1 MSAEQKEALVRAF
14 HSSLLQ
20 GENYERIN
28 QARKQAEAIL
38 GQSILPGSPLT
49 KVVDEAMEAAVVR
62 VAPSLIQQCTTTHQ
76 AYDRLVGLLNRQPT
90 LGVRSSTSILQQ
102 AYSTPIPIAYFAA
115 TLAGITGETTVYEP
129 TAGNGALLVTA
140 NPAKAI
146 ANELN
151 PDRFTELKNR
161 GYAQLTQYNATHYRP
176 QEQVDV
182 MICNPPFG
190 PVQDENGKVRRFVL
204 PGNRRGTR
212 QVDHEI
218 AFKALEA
225 IKDNGRA
232 VLILGGKLGDDE
244 DLRSNRYNSIESR
257 GFFFSLYQHYNV
269 TQHFSI
275 WGNLYRKQGAGFP
288 IDVIL
293 IEGRGQSQRDLPA
306 AEVPI
311 IYKSFDALKERL
323 PDERIQHRGLQPL
336 LTDLEATRGGRSNP
350 VSGQASNRDTGIILA
365 RLPTLND
372 AQNSVD
378 DSSLV
383 GGERRESNSNAP
395 PTDPSPQSAIDTGT
409 ADAVRRRSGEE
420 TGTAVVVDR
429 GVGRNLRS
437 TQRSLGDPVPNS
449 QRADVSDSD
458 RSSFSRDPTGMDAGT
473 RRDHVRELAISV
485 DLRNERIISSSDPT
499 PETQIMANPDLER
512 PTPTDAPLNVAY
524 LPRSQGKSPG
534 TLIPSNMATAAQT
547 ALDKLERAVGNVD
560 EYVQHRLGY
569 ESKEELWKYL
579 YAEQIDA
586 NALAFWQRDRIK
598 VFLNG
603 DQTGNGKGRFCA
615 SQIVDAVNQG
625 YIPVFITQKST
636 LYVSM
641 LADLKDIGKPGI
653 NIFATDNNLRLD
665 LPNGSK
671 LRTGNPAEQ
680 EMEMQRIMQQGIGAY
695 NAIFT
700 TYSQLQTIDSGKE
713 PFRRNFLREIA
724 PNAIFIFD
732 EAHEA
737 GGSTGEKGWTSSSDA
752 PNRAE
757 FARELI
763 DLSAGAVFASA
774 TAIKDP
780 AVMDL
785 YARRSDAAE
794 AVASIESLQRTL
806 KVGGV
811 PLQQMMATKFVAS
824 GQMLRRERSFEN
836 VAFQAKVV
844 PVDRDVADNI
854 SAIMRAI
861 SQFDLAKEKAV
872 AKLSKELK
880 KEAKA
885 ASEDS
890 SIGQAGARSTN
901 FTSLMNNA
909 IDQGLLC
916 QKAEATVQEAIAAIE
931 RGQKPV
937 IAVANTM
944 DAFIGQYAEDNGLEP
959 GDAINISFGDVLSRY
974 LERSRDVTIKDHEGN
989 TTRRRM
995 TNDELTE
1002 AALAAYESARE
1013 IIDATDLSTIPLS
1026 SIDYI
1031 KWRLTQAGYRVDEIT
1046 GRHNI
1051 IDYTVTGEQG
1061 YARRSA
1067 NETKPQARVQIV
1079 DQFNAGQID
1088 VLILNR
1094 AGATGINLHASEKF
1108 ADQKQ
1113 RHLIMAQ
1120 AERDINQVMQM
1131 LGRVNRFGQV
1141 TEPEITLLMSDI
1153 PAEKRLGALLSHKM
1167 ATLNANTTAD
1177 RDSALSIANVVDF
1190 LTPYGEEVIHE
1201 ILDDNPELEAKLA
1214 YPRNSLQ
1221 GDSDIEAISRITGRI
1236 PLLSVKEQEELY
1248 ALLESETLDLMAQKQ
1263 AMGES
1268 VLEAQQLD
1276 LDARTIGRME
1286 VIPDEGMIRNEF
1298 TGPVYLDVVD
1308 AKIPVKPLNQLEVI
1322 NLVREHLG
1330 LEAVKQVADHNFDQV
1345 ERTAKDQA
1353 QLTSAKLRQAT
1364 RDYRTQLLPSKLDTY
1379 SRNKLTERLNT
1390 QFAHIRD
1397 TLRQFP
1403 SGQTV
1408 RVVSPEG
1415 NVTYGVVARIWQKGH
1430 NGSPTAP
1437 SNWKAQILT
1446 DNQARMLT
1454 VPLTRFNRGKTESLI
1469 TISAQE
1475 KNWDGQDIYETFDL
1489 RQTADRT
1496 ERQIFQGNLLK
1507 AYEKYPTGKFLNYT
1521 DHQGNVRQGLVMPAS
1536 FDIQESLR
1544 EQPVPFSEPHQVK
1557 AFMTELTNYQGSVK
1571 TLDEVL
1577 TIKSQAS
1584 ARFGSTAAG
1593 FVLQTPKSAIG
1604 DRFSLDQSIIATAG
1618 NEFYSIS
1625 ERMELIVPTER
1636 IDRVLTIL
1644 MKEQGQT
1651 LAAFDFKDK
1660 AREFL
1665 GVKLPEL
1672 EVVADEPAREEPV
1685 QKVQKPP
1692 QSEARAVVDPI
1703 QTPQHTI
1710 KSSSNQPTGSAEKN
1724 VTRFLRQSGLLT
1736 PVLEAEDFHLRIEHD
1751 PYIPLVIERHGNQ
1764 LYLTHYLEQNGDT
1777 FIDTEMVFRIQENHT
1792 LKLEETAVQNPL
1804 RGGEHR
1810 SCDRSFAKLFSQNI
1824 LDQGF
1829 AQAARAFQSEIMS
1842 QTPEEELEQP
1852 ELFALA
1858 QYESIAAISSSD
1870 PTWATLEQPKQH
1882 QEPETTQSI
1891 TSVDLPVEM
1900 VTNSSWKTL
1909 ADSVR
1914 DFALLDLAAQ
1924 FGLEQD
1930 RSDRAKWRSQS
1941 FCISINDNK
1950 FFDHYAGKGG
1960 SGAIDFTMHVRNCS
1974 FQEAVE
1980 QLARERPT
1988 HSSQISKQEE
1998 KRPKC
2003 NIRDETKWGS
2013 VRNYLVNERGLPAD
2027 QVDRLHME
2035 GLLSADSRQN
2045 VMVFRHQLGEN
2056 FQRGEAIGANLRG
2069 TIPNAATGEIFKG
2082 LTPGTAREDGYFWF
2096 QQGEGQID
2104 RVVITESAI
2113 DAISYASLN
2122 KFASTTVFL
2131 STDGQGAIP
2140 VEALHQVIDRE
2151 GEIILAHDRDR
2162 QGEHLAWQI
2171 VQQYPD
2177 VVLEREAPTVGKD
2190 WNDQLLGK
2198 AQEDSRS
2205 AITEQLWNWYRLAST
2220 EQRQEIVQIGLE
2232 VHTANNPR
2240 ELTTDEL
2247 QAVQNSIESGWG
2259 QEILTIAQR
2268 AYAYAENLGVVK
2280 PDETG
2285 ETWIAIGNGY
2295 DLSYNP
2301 LDHHFLVVSKENEPM
2316 QILSING
2323 VIQRDSTQGIS
2334 ETNVMDFRETE
2345 KYLNEVKFQTAQT
2358 PAQTQAIAQGKQEQ
2372 SQKPEL
2378 SSQSQQQP
2386 SLEDLRNWYQKAR
2399 DAGRSDRHLKQI
2411 ELVGKAFVQGQ
2422 PLSERDLQM
2431 MAKDMATWE
2440 RQAQAI
2446 AEQAKL
2452 ILTELGQPLAEGIV
2466 FPGKTYL
2473 LYAQDKC
2480 LYALAPERG
2489 KQPKADDQQVLPE
2502 SVLQSGRG
2510 IILKLEDGVISAM
2523 TQVTSADAQRFGKF
2537 VEQMKQRTLRK
2548 QSEIIGHDR

>member
-1 MSAEQKEALVRAF
+1 MSVEHKEALIRVF
-14 HSSLLQ
+14 HSSLLE
-20 GENYERIN
+20 GENYARIH
-28 QARKQAEAIL
+28 QARKQAEDIL
-38 GQSILPGSPLT
+38 AQLIPPGSSLT
-49 KVVDEAMEAAVVR
+49 KLVDEAMEAAVVR
-62 VAPSLIQQCTTTHQ
+62 VSPLLIQQCTTTHQ
-76 AYDRLVGLLNRQPT
+76 AYDRLIDLLDRQPT
-90 LGVRSSTSILQQ
+90 LGVRSSTSVLQQ
-102 AYSTPIPIAYFAA
+102 AYSTPIPIAYLAS
-115 TLAGITGETTVYEP
+115 TLAGINPETTVYEP
-129 TAGNGALLVTA
+129 TAGNGALLITA
-140 NPAKAI
+140 NPARTI

-151 PDRFTELKNR
+151 QDRFTELTNR
-161 GYAQLTQYNATHYRP
+161 GYSRLTRQDAIHYHP
-176 QEQVDV
+176 PEQVDIMV
-182 MICNPPFG
+182 CNPPFG
-190 PVQDENGKVRRFVL
+190 SVQGGNGRIRRFEL

-212 QVDHEI
+212 QIDHAI

-225 IKDNGRA
+225 IKDDGRA

-311 IYKSFDALKERL
+311 IYKSFDALKELL
-323 PDERIQHRGLQPL
+323 PNERIQHRELQPL

-350 VSGQASNRDTGIILA
+350 VSGQAPDRDTGIILA

-383 GGERRESNSNAP
+383 EKEWRGSNPNTSTAQ
-395 PTDPSPQSAIDTGT
+395 PSAQSAIDARTS
-409 ADAVRRRSGEE
+409 DSVRRHSDEGVR
-420 TGTAVVVDR
+420 ADLVVDA
-429 GVGRNLRS
+429 GMGRNLRGAQRHFGNQVS
-437 TQRSLGDPVPNS
+437 TAQWTDVPNS
-449 QRADVSDSD
+449 DRDS
-458 RSSFSRDPTGMDAGT
+458 SSRDSRGVDAGT
-473 RRDHVRELAISV
+473 QRNYAGELAIPV
-485 DLRNERIISSSDPT
+485 DLRNVRVISHPT
-499 PETQIMANPDLER
+499 QETQTMANPEVEH
-512 PTPTDAPLNVAY
+512 PATSDAPLNVAY

-547 ALDKLERAVGNVD
+547 ALNKLERAVGNVD
-560 EYVQHRLGY
+560 EYVRQRMGY
-569 ESKEELWKYL
+569 DSKEKLWKYL

-586 NALAFWQRDRIK
+586 NALAFWQRDRDK

-615 SQIVDAVNQG
+615 SQIVDAINQG

-641 LADLKDIGKPGI
+641 LADLQDIGKPGV

-680 EMEMQRIMQQGIGAY
+680 EAEMQRIMQQGIGAY

-737 GGSTGEKGWTSSSDA
+737 GGSTGEKGWTNSSDA

-794 AVASIESLQRTL
+794 AVTSIKSLQRTL
-806 KVGGV
+806 KAGGV

-844 PVDRDVADNI
+844 PVDREVADNI

-916 QKAEATVQEAIAAIE
+916 QKAEAAVQEAIAAIE

-944 DAFIGQYAEDNGLEP
+944 DAFIGQYAEDSGLEP

-989 TTRRRM
+989 MTRRRM
-995 TNDELTE
+995 TDEELTD
-1002 AALAAYESARE
+1002 AALAAYDTARE
-1013 IIDATDLSTIPLS
+1013 IIDTTDLSTIPLS

-1031 KWRLTQAGYRVDEIT
+1031 KWRLAQAGLRVDEIT

-1079 DQFNAGQID
+1079 DQFNVGQID

-1141 TEPEITLLMSDI
+1141 SEPEITLLMSDI

-1214 YPRNSLQ
+1214 YPRNNLQ

-1236 PLLSVKEQEELY
+1236 PLLSVKEQEDLY
-1248 ALLESETLDLMAQKQ
+1248 ALIESETLDLVAQKQ

-1286 VIPDEGMIRNEF
+1286 VIPDEGNVRNEF
-1298 TGPVYLDVVD
+1298 TGSVYLDVVD
-1308 AKIPVKPLNQLEVI
+1308 AKIPVKPFNQLEVI

-1330 LEAVKQVADHNFDQV
+1330 LEAVQRVADHNFDQV
-1345 ERTAKDQA
+1345 EQSAKDDAKLIIA
-1353 QLTSAKLRQAT
+1353 QLRQAT
-1364 RDYRTQLLPSKLDTY
+1364 RDYRTELLPSKLDSY

-1390 QFAHIRD
+1390 QFNHIRD
-1397 TLRQFP
+1397 ILRQFP

-1437 SNWKAQILT
+1437 SNWKTQVLT
-1446 DNQARMLT
+1446 DNQARILT
-1454 VPLTRFNRGKTESLI
+1454 IPLTRFNRGKTESLI
-1469 TISAQE
+1469 TISAQD
-1475 KNWDGQDIYETFDL
+1475 KNWDGHDIYEAFDL

-1521 DHQGNVRQGLVMPAS
+1521 DYQGNVRQGLVMPTS

-1544 EQPVPFSEPHQVK
+1544 EQPVSFSEPHQVK
-1557 AFMTELTNYQGSVK
+1557 AFMTELTTYQGSVK

-1604 DRFSLDQSIIATAG
+1604 DRFSLDQSLIVAAG

-1625 ERMELIVPTER
+1625 DRMELIVPAEN
-1636 IDRVLTIL
+1636 IDLVLTIL
-1644 MKEQGQT
+1644 MKEQEQT

-1665 GVKLPEL
+1665 GVRLPEL
-1672 EVVADEPAREEPV
+1672 EVVSDQSVVEKPV
-1685 QKVQKPP
+1685 PQTPLTGAASEIFEQVEAPP
-1692 QSEARAVVDPI
+1692 QQA
-1703 QTPQHTI
+1703 TNNTT
-1710 KSSSNQPTGSAEKN
+1710 NQPTGGEERN
-1724 VTRFLRQSGLLT
+1724 VTTFLHEAGLWT
-1736 PVLEAEDFHLRIEHD
+1736 AVVTAEDYHLRIEHE

-1777 FIDTEMVFRIQENHT
+1777 FIDTEMVFRIRENHI
-1792 LKLEETAVQNPL
+1792 LQLEETAVQDPL

-1810 SCDRSFAKLFSQNI
+1810 GCDRSFAKLFSQNI

-1829 AQAARAFQSEIMS
+1829 AQAARTLQPNMTS
-1842 QTPEEELEQP
+1842 QIPEEELEQS
-1852 ELFALA
+1852 ELFALN
-1858 QYESIAAISSSD
+1858 QYESTTSRTDTLQSD
-1870 PTWATLEQPKQH
+1870 PTWTTWDQSRQQQVH
-1882 QEPETTQSI
+1882 QDPQQIQSI
-1891 TSVDLPVEM
+1891 DLPVEM
-1900 VTNSSWKTL
+1900 TVNSSWKTL

-1914 DFALLDLAAQ
+1914 DLAVLDLAVQ

-1930 RSDRAKWRSQS
+1930 RSDKAKWRSQS

-1950 FFDHYAGKGG
+1950 FFDHYVGKGG
-1960 SGAIDFTMHVRNCS
+1960 IGAIDFTMHIQNCS

-1980 QLARERPT
+1980 KLANERPST
-1988 HSSQISKQEE
+1988 NVQAPTQE

-2003 NIRDETKWGS
+2003 NIRDATKWEA
-2013 VRNYLVNERGLPAD
+2013 VRNYLVNERRLPAD
-2027 QVDRLHME
+2027 QVDRLHAE
-2035 GLLSADSRQN
+2035 GLLAADSRQN
-2045 VMVFRHQLGEN
+2045 VMVFRHQLNEN
-2056 FQRGEAIGANLRG
+2056 FERGEAIGANLRG
-2069 TIPNAATGEIFKG
+2069 TIPTAATGEIFKG
-2082 LTPGTAREDGYFWF
+2082 LTPGTARENGYFWF
-2096 QQGEGQID
+2096 QQGEGKIN

-2113 DAISYASLN
+2113 DAISYSALN
-2122 KFASTTVFL
+2122 EFANATVFL

-2140 VEALHQVIDRE
+2140 VEALRQVIDRE

-2171 VQQYPD
+2171 AQQFPD
-2177 VVLEREAPTVGKD
+2177 IVLERETPTVGKD

-2198 AQEDSRS
+2198 EQEDSRS
-2205 AITEQLWNWYRLAST
+2205 EIAAALWTCYRLAAI
-2220 EQRQEIVQIGLE
+2220 EKRQEVVQLGLE
-2232 VHTANNPR
+2232 VNVANNPR
-2240 ELTTDEL
+2240 TLTSEEL
-2247 QAVQNSIESGWG
+2247 QAIQDSITSEWG
-2259 QEILTIAQR
+2259 QEIVLIAQR
-2268 AYAYAENLGVVK
+2268 AYAYAETMGVVK
-2280 PDETG
+2280 PDESG
-2285 ETWIAIGNGY
+2285 ESWTAIGNGY
-2295 DLSYNP
+2295 DLSYSP
-2301 LDHHFLVVSKENEPM
+2301 LNHHFLIVSKESEPM
-2316 QILSING
+2316 EILSVKGI
-2323 VIQRDSTQGIS
+2323 IQPEATRGIR
-2334 ETNVMDFRETE
+2334 ETKLIDFRETN
-2345 KYLNEVKFQTAQT
+2345 KYLNEVKFQTNQT
-2358 PAQTQAIAQGKQEQ
+2358 LAQTQEIAQSKREQ
-2372 SQKPEL
+2372 SQEPQ
-2378 SSQSQQQP
+2378 SSSSTQQQP
-2386 SLEDLRNWYQKAR
+2386 SLKDLRNWYRQAR
-2399 DAGRSDRHLKQI
+2399 DIGRSDQHLKQI
-2411 ELVGKAFVQGQ
+2411 ELVGKAFVEGQ
-2422 PLSERDLQM
+2422 SLSERDLQM

-2440 RQAQAI
+2440 KQAHSI
-2446 AEQAKL
+2446 AEQARF
-2452 ILTELGQPLAEGIV
+2452 ILSELGQPLAAGTV

-2473 LYAQDKC
+2473 LYAQDSS

-2489 KQPKADDQQVLPE
+2489 KKPQAADQQILPE
-2502 SVLQSGRG
+2502 SVLRSGHG
-2510 IILKLEDGVISAM
+2510 IILKLEHGEISSM
-2523 TQVTSADAQRFGKF
+2523 TQLTSADAQQFGKF
-2537 VEQMKQRTLRK
+2537 VEQIQQRAK
-2548 QSEIIGHDR
+2548 QSETIGRDR

>member
-1 MSAEQKEALVRAF
+1 MSAEHKEALIRAF
-14 HSSLLQ
+14 HSSLLE
-20 GENYERIN
+20 GENYDRIN

-38 GQSILPGSPLT
+38 GQSIFPGSPLT

-62 VAPSLIQQCTTTHQ
+62 VAPLLIQQCTTTHQ
-76 AYDRLVGLLNRQPT
+76 AYDRLVELLNRQPT
-90 LGVRSSTSILQQ
+90 LGVRSSTSVLQQ
-102 AYSTPIPIAYFAA
+102 AYSTPIPIAYLAS
-115 TLAGITGETTVYEP
+115 TLAGITPETTVYEP
-129 TAGNGALLVTA
+129 TAGNGALLIGVSSA
-140 NPAKAI
+140 RAI

-151 PDRFTELKNR
+151 PDRFTELQHR
-161 GYAQLTQYNATHYRP
+161 GYAQLTQQDATNYRP
-176 QEQVDV
+176 KEQVDV
-182 MICNPPFG
+182 LICNPPFG
-190 PVQDENGKVRRFVL
+190 PVQDGNGKIRRFEL

-212 QVDHEI
+212 QVDHAI

-225 IKDNGRA
+225 IKDQGRA

-257 GFFFSLYQHYNV
+257 GFFFALYQHYNV

-288 IDVIL
+288 IDIIL

-306 AEVPI
+306 ADVPI
-311 IYKSFDALKERL
+311 IYKSFDVLKERL
-323 PDERIQHRGLQPL
+323 PDELIQHRGLQPL
-336 LTDLEATRGGRSNP
+336 SSDLEASRNGRSIF
-350 VSGQASNRDTGIILA
+350 VSGQAPDRDSGIDVA
-365 RLPTLND
+365 RLSALDD

-378 DSSLV
+378 ARSLV
-383 GGERRESNSNAP
+383 GGEWRESDPNAS
-395 PTDPSPQSAIDTGT
+395 TTQPSSQSVIDARTS
-409 ADAVRRRSGEE
+409 DAVRRRSDE
-420 TGTAVVVDR
+420 GTRADLVVDA
-429 GVGRNLRS
+429 GMGRNLR
-437 TQRSLGDPVPNS
+437 RS
-449 QRADVSDSD
+449 QRHLSNQVSTDQWTDVPHIDRD
-458 RSSFSRDPTGMDAGT
+458 RSSRDPRGVDAGT
-473 RRDHVRELAISV
+473 QRNHAGELAIPV
-485 DLRNERIISSSDPT
+485 DLRNVRVTSQPT
-499 PETQIMANPDLER
+499 QETQIMANPEVEH
-512 PTPTDAPLNVAY
+512 PVTPDAPLNVAY

-547 ALDKLERAVGNVD
+547 ALDKLERAVGDVD
-560 EYVQHRLGY
+560 EYVRQRMGY
-569 ESKEELWKYL
+569 DSKEKLWEYL

-586 NALAFWQRDRIK
+586 NALAFWQRDRDK

-615 SQIVDAVNQG
+615 SQIVDAINQG

-641 LADLKDIGKPGI
+641 LADLQDIGKSGV
-653 NIFATDNNLRLD
+653 NIFATDNNLRLA
-665 LPNGSK
+665 LPNGSQ
-671 LRTGNPAEQ
+671 LRTSNPAQQ
-680 EMEMQRIMQQGIGAY
+680 EAEMQRIMRQGIGVY

-713 PFRRNFLREIA
+713 PFRRDFLRQIA

-737 GGSTGEKGWTSSSDA
+737 GGSTGEKGWTSNSAA

-763 DLSAGAVFASA
+763 DLSVGAVFASA

-806 KVGGV
+806 KAGGV

-861 SQFDLAKEKAV
+861 SQFDLVKEKAV

-916 QKAEATVQEAIAAIE
+916 QKAEAAVQEAIAAIGC
-931 RGQKPV
+931 GQKPV

-944 DAFIGQYAEDNGLEP
+944 DAFIGQYAEDSGLEP

-989 TTRRRM
+989 MTRRRM
-995 TNDELTE
+995 TDEELTD
-1002 AALAAYESARE
+1002 AALAAYDTARE
-1013 IIDATDLSTIPLS
+1013 IIDTTDLSTIPLS

-1031 KWRLTQAGYRVDEIT
+1031 KWRLTQAGFRVDEIT

-1051 IDYTVTGEQG
+1051 IDYTPTGEQG
-1061 YARRSA
+1061 YAHRSA
-1067 NETKPQARVQIV
+1067 NETKPQARVEIV
-1079 DQFNAGQID
+1079 DQFNAGSID

-1094 AGATGINLHASEKF
+1094 AGATGINLHSSEKF
-1108 ADQKQ
+1108 ADQRQ

-1141 TEPEITLLMSDI
+1141 SEPEITLLMSDI

-1214 YPRNSLQ
+1214 YPRNNLQ

-1236 PLLSVKEQEELY
+1236 PLLSVKEQEDLY
-1248 ALLESETLDLMAQKQ
+1248 ALIESETLDLVAQKQ

-1286 VIPDEGMIRNEF
+1286 VIPDEGQVRNEF
-1298 TGPVYLDVVD
+1298 TGSVYLDVVD
-1308 AKIPVKPLNQLEVI
+1308 AKIPVKPFNQLEVI

-1330 LEAVKQVADHNFDQV
+1330 LEAVQRVADHNFDQV
-1345 ERTAKDQA
+1345 EQSAKDDVK
-1353 QLTSAKLRQAT
+1353 LTIAKLRQAT
-1364 RDYRTQLLPSKLDTY
+1364 RDYRTELLPSKLDSY

-1390 QFAHIRD
+1390 QFNHIRD
-1397 TLRQFP
+1397 VLRQFP

-1415 NVTYGVVARIWQKGH
+1415 NVTYGVVARTWQKGH

-1454 VPLTRFNRGKTESLI
+1454 IPLTRFNRGKTDSLI
-1469 TISAQE
+1469 TISAQD
-1475 KNWDGQDIYETFDL
+1475 KNWDGHDIYEAFDL
-1489 RQTADRT
+1489 RQAADRT

-1521 DHQGNVRQGLVMPAS
+1521 DYQGNVRQGLVMPAS

-1544 EQPVPFSEPHQVK
+1544 EQPVSFSEPHQVK
-1557 AFMTELTNYQGSVK
+1557 AFMTELTAYQGSVK

-1604 DRFSLDQSIIATAG
+1604 DRFSLDQSLIAAAG

-1625 ERMELIVPTER
+1625 DRMELIVPAEN

-1644 MKEQGQT
+1644 MKEQEQT

-1665 GVKLPEL
+1665 GVRLPEL
-1672 EVVADEPAREEPV
+1672 EVVSDQSLVEKSV
-1685 QKVQKPP
+1685 P
-1692 QSEARAVVDPI
+1692 QAPLIGAASEIFEQVEVPRQQAI
-1703 QTPQHTI
+1703 NNTT
-1710 KSSSNQPTGSAEKN
+1710 NQPTGSAERN
-1724 VTRFLRQSGLLT
+1724 VTTFLHEAGLWT
-1736 PVLEAEDFHLRIEHD
+1736 AVVNAEDYHLRIEHA

-1777 FIDTEMVFRIQENHT
+1777 FIRPPARI
-1792 LKLEETAVQNPL
+1792 KLDE
-1804 RGGEHR
+1804 
-1810 SCDRSFAKLFSQNI
+1810 
-1824 LDQGF
+1824 
-1829 AQAARAFQSEIMS
+1829 QA
-1842 QTPEEELEQP
+1842 
-1852 ELFALA
+1852 
-1858 QYESIAAISSSD
+1858 
-1870 PTWATLEQPKQH
+1870 
-1882 QEPETTQSI
+1882 
-1891 TSVDLPVEM
+1891 
-1900 VTNSSWKTL
+1900 
-1909 ADSVR
+1909 
-1914 DFALLDLAAQ
+1914 
-1924 FGLEQD
+1924 
-1930 RSDRAKWRSQS
+1930 
-1941 FCISINDNK
+1941 
-1950 FFDHYAGKGG
+1950 
-1960 SGAIDFTMHVRNCS
+1960 
-1974 FQEAVE
+1974 
-1980 QLARERPT
+1980 
-1988 HSSQISKQEE
+1988 HSS
-1998 KRPKC
+1998 
-2003 NIRDETKWGS
+2003 
-2013 VRNYLVNERGLPAD
+2013 
-2027 QVDRLHME
+2027 
-2035 GLLSADSRQN
+2035 
-2045 VMVFRHQLGEN
+2045 
-2056 FQRGEAIGANLRG
+2056 
-2069 TIPNAATGEIFKG
+2069 
-2082 LTPGTAREDGYFWF
+2082 
-2096 QQGEGQID
+2096 
-2104 RVVITESAI
+2104 
-2113 DAISYASLN
+2113 ASL
-2122 KFASTTVFL
+2122 
-2131 STDGQGAIP
+2131 
-2140 VEALHQVIDRE
+2140 
-2151 GEIILAHDRDR
+2151 
-2162 QGEHLAWQI
+2162 
-2171 VQQYPD
+2171 
-2177 VVLEREAPTVGKD
+2177 
-2190 WNDQLLGK
+2190 
-2198 AQEDSRS
+2198 RS
-2205 AITEQLWNWYRLAST
+2205 S
-2220 EQRQEIVQIGLE
+2220 
-2232 VHTANNPR
+2232 
-2240 ELTTDEL
+2240 
-2247 QAVQNSIESGWG
+2247 
-2259 QEILTIAQR
+2259 
-2268 AYAYAENLGVVK
+2268 
-2280 PDETG
+2280 
-2285 ETWIAIGNGY
+2285 
-2295 DLSYNP
+2295 
-2301 LDHHFLVVSKENEPM
+2301 
-2316 QILSING
+2316 
-2323 VIQRDSTQGIS
+2323 
-2334 ETNVMDFRETE
+2334 
-2345 KYLNEVKFQTAQT
+2345 
-2358 PAQTQAIAQGKQEQ
+2358 
-2372 SQKPEL
+2372 
-2378 SSQSQQQP
+2378 
-2386 SLEDLRNWYQKAR
+2386 
-2399 DAGRSDRHLKQI
+2399 
-2411 ELVGKAFVQGQ
+2411 
-2422 PLSERDLQM
+2422 
-2431 MAKDMATWE
+2431 
-2440 RQAQAI
+2440 
-2446 AEQAKL
+2446 
-2452 ILTELGQPLAEGIV
+2452 
-2466 FPGKTYL
+2466 
-2473 LYAQDKC
+2473 
-2480 LYALAPERG
+2480 
-2489 KQPKADDQQVLPE
+2489 
-2502 SVLQSGRG
+2502 
-2510 IILKLEDGVISAM
+2510 
-2523 TQVTSADAQRFGKF
+2523 
-2537 VEQMKQRTLRK
+2537 
-2548 QSEIIGHDR
+2548 

>member
-1 MSAEQKEALVRAF
+1 MSAEHKEALIRAF
-14 HSSLLQ
+14 HSSLLE
-20 GENYERIN
+20 GENYDRIN

-38 GQSILPGSPLT
+38 GQSIFPGSPLT
-49 KVVDEAMEAAVVR
+49 KVVDEAMESAVVR
-62 VAPSLIQQCTTTHQ
+62 VAPLLIQQCTTTHQ
-76 AYDRLVGLLNRQPT
+76 AYDRLVELLNRQPT
-90 LGVRSSTSILQQ
+90 LGVRSSTSVLQQ
-102 AYSTPIPIAYFAA
+102 AYSTPIPIAYLAS
-115 TLAGITGETTVYEP
+115 TLAGITPETTVYEP
-129 TAGNGALLVTA
+129 TAGNGALLIGV
-140 NPAKAI
+140 NPARAI

-151 PDRFTELKNR
+151 PDRFTELQHR
-161 GYAQLTQYNATHYRP
+161 GYAQLTQQDATSYRP
-176 QEQVDV
+176 KEQVDV

-190 PVQDENGKVRRFVL
+190 SVHDANGKIKRFEL

-212 QVDHEI
+212 QVDHAI

-225 IKDNGRA
+225 IKDQGRA

-257 GFFFSLYQHYNV
+257 GFFFALYQHYNV

-288 IDVIL
+288 IDIIL

-306 AEVPI
+306 ADVPV
-311 IYKSFDALKERL
+311 IYKSFDVLKERL
-323 PDERIQHRGLQPL
+323 PNELIQRLQPFSG
-336 LTDLEATRGGRSNP
+336 DLEASRNGRSI
-350 VSGQASNRDTGIILA
+350 VISGQAPNRDPGIDVA
-365 RLPTLND
+365 RLSTLD
-372 AQNSVD
+372 DVQNSVD
-378 DSSLV
+378 ARSLV
-383 GGERRESNSNAP
+383 GRERRESNSN
-395 PTDPSPQSAIDTGT
+395 TSTTQPSFESAIDARTSN
-409 ADAVRRRSGEE
+409 AVRRHSDE
-420 TGTAVVVDR
+420 GTRADLVVDA
-429 GVGRNLRS
+429 GMGRNLRRSQRHFSNQVS
-437 TQRSLGDPVPNS
+437 TDQWTDVPNS
-449 QRADVSDSD
+449 DRDS
-458 RSSFSRDPTGMDAGT
+458 SSRDSRGVDAGT
-473 RRDHVRELAISV
+473 QRNHAGELAIPI
-485 DLRNERIISSSDPT
+485 DLRNVRVTSYPT
-499 PETQIMANPDLER
+499 QETQTMANPEVEH
-512 PTPTDAPLNVAY
+512 PATPDAPLNVTY

-534 TLIPSNMATAAQT
+534 TLSPSNMATAAQT

-560 EYVQHRLGY
+560 EYVRQRMGY
-569 ESKEELWKYL
+569 DSKEKLWEYL

-586 NALAFWQRDRIK
+586 NALAFWQRDRDK

-615 SQIVDAVNQG
+615 SQIIDAINQS

-641 LADLKDIGKPGI
+641 LADLQDIGKSGV
-653 NIFATDNNLRLD
+653 NIFTTDNNLRLA
-665 LPNGSK
+665 LPNDSQ
-671 LRTGNPAEQ
+671 LRTGNPAQQ
-680 EMEMQRIMQQGIGAY
+680 EAEMQRIMQQGIGAY

-713 PFRRNFLREIA
+713 PFRRDFLREIA

-737 GGSTGEKGWTSSSDA
+737 GGSTGEKGWTSNSAA

-806 KVGGV
+806 KAGGV

-844 PVDRDVADNI
+844 PVDREVADNI

-916 QKAEATVQEAIAAIE
+916 QKAEAAVQEATAAIE

-944 DAFIGQYAEDNGLEP
+944 DAFIGQYAEDNRLEP
-959 GDAINISFGDVLSRY
+959 GDAITISFGDVLSRY

-989 TTRRRM
+989 MTRRRM
-995 TNDELTE
+995 TDEELTD
-1002 AALAAYESARE
+1002 AALAAYDTARE
-1013 IIDATDLSTIPLS
+1013 IIDTTDLSTIPLS

-1031 KWRLTQAGYRVDEIT
+1031 KWRLTQAGLRVDEIT

-1051 IDYTVTGEQG
+1051 IDYTATGEQG

-1067 NETKPQARVQIV
+1067 HETKPQARVEIV
-1079 DQFNAGQID
+1079 DQFNEGRLD

-1108 ADQKQ
+1108 TDQRQ

-1141 TEPEITLLMSDI
+1141 SEPEITLLMSDI

-1214 YPRNSLQ
+1214 YPRNNLQ

-1236 PLLSVKEQEELY
+1236 PLLSVKEQEDLY
-1248 ALLESETLDLMAQKQ
+1248 ALIESETLDLVAQKQ

-1286 VIPDEGMIRNEF
+1286 VIPDEGQVRNEF
-1298 TGPVYLDVVD
+1298 TGSVYLDVVD
-1308 AKIPVKPLNQLEVI
+1308 AKIPVKPFNQLEVV

-1330 LEAVKQVADHNFDQV
+1330 LEAVQRVADHNFDQV
-1345 ERTAKDQA
+1345 EQSAKDDVK
-1353 QLTSAKLRQAT
+1353 LTIAKLQQAT
-1364 RDYRTQLLPSKLDTY
+1364 RDYRIQLLPSKLDTY
-1379 SRNKLTERLNT
+1379 SKNKLTERLNT
-1390 QFAHIRD
+1390 QFTHIRD
-1397 TLRQFP
+1397 ILRQFP
-1403 SGQTV
+1403 SGQPV

-1454 VPLTRFNRGKTESLI
+1454 IPLTRFNRGKTESLI
-1469 TISAQE
+1469 TISAQD
-1475 KNWDGQDIYETFDL
+1475 KNWDGQDIYEAFDL

-1496 ERQIFQGNLLK
+1496 ERQIFRGNLLK

-1544 EQPVPFSEPHQVK
+1544 EQPVSFSEPHQVK
-1557 AFMTELTNYQGSVK
+1557 VFMTELTAYQGLVK
-1571 TLDEVL
+1571 TLDEIL

-1604 DRFSLDQSIIATAG
+1604 DRFSLDQSLIAAAG

-1625 ERMELIVPTER
+1625 DRMELIVPAEN

-1644 MKEQGQT
+1644 MKEQEQM

-1665 GVKLPEL
+1665 GVRLPEL
-1672 EVVADEPAREEPV
+1672 EVVSDQSVVE
-1685 QKVQKPP
+1685 KPLP
-1692 QSEARAVVDPI
+1692 QAPLTGAASEIFEQVEAPRQQA
-1703 QTPQHTI
+1703 TNNTT
-1710 KSSSNQPTGSAEKN
+1710 NQLTGRAEKN
-1724 VTRFLRQSGLLT
+1724 VTTFLHEAGLWT
-1736 PVLEAEDFHLRIEHD
+1736 AVVTAEDYHLRIEHE

-1777 FIDTEMVFRIQENHT
+1777 FLDTEMVFRIREDQT
-1792 LKLEETAVQNPL
+1792 LQLEETAVQDPL
-1804 RGGEHR
+1804 RGGER
-1810 SCDRSFAKLFSQNI
+1810 RGCDRSFAKLFSQNI
-1824 LDQGF
+1824 LNQGF
-1829 AQAARAFQSEIMS
+1829 AQAARIIPPTMTS
-1842 QTPEEELEQP
+1842 QLPEEELEQS

-1858 QYESIAAISSSD
+1858 QYESTAATSLSD
-1870 PTWATLEQPKQH
+1870 PTWATSEQPKQH
-1882 QEPETTQSI
+1882 QALETTQSI
-1891 TSVDLPVEM
+1891 TSVDLPIEM
-1900 VTNSSWKTL
+1900 VTNSSWKAL

-1914 DFALLDLAAQ
+1914 DFALLDLAVQ

-1930 RSDRAKWRSQS
+1930 RSDKAKWRSQS

-1950 FFDHYAGKGG
+1950 FFDHYVSKGG
-1960 SGAIDFTMHVRNCS
+1960 IGAIDFTMHVQNCS

-1980 QLARERPT
+1980 KLANERPST
-1988 HSSQISKQEE
+1988 NVQTPTQE

-2003 NIRDETKWGS
+2003 NIRDETKWES
-2013 VRNYLVNERGLPAD
+2013 VRNYLVNERRLPAD
-2027 QVDRLHME
+2027 QVDRLHTE
-2035 GLLSADSRQN
+2035 GLLAADSRQN
-2045 VMVFRHQLGEN
+2045 VMVFRHQLNGN
-2056 FQRGEAIGANLRG
+2056 FERSEAIGANLRG

-2113 DAISYASLN
+2113 DAISYSALN
-2122 KFASTTVFL
+2122 EFANATVFL

-2140 VEALHQVIDRE
+2140 VEALRQVIDRE

-2162 QGEHLAWQI
+2162 QGDHLAWQI
-2171 VQQYPD
+2171 AQQFPD
-2177 VVLEREAPTVGKD
+2177 VVLERETPTVGKD

-2198 AQEDSRS
+2198 EQEDTRS
-2205 AITEQLWNWYRLAST
+2205 EIATELWACYQLAT
-2220 EQRQEIVQIGLE
+2220 IEKRQEIVQLGLE
-2232 VHTANNPR
+2232 VNAANNPR
-2240 ELTTDEL
+2240 TLTSQEL
-2247 QAVQNSIESGWG
+2247 QAMQDSITSEWG
-2259 QEILTIAQR
+2259 QEIVLIAQR
-2268 AYAYAENLGVVK
+2268 AYAYAETMGVVK
-2280 PDETG
+2280 LDESG
-2285 ETWIAIGNGY
+2285 ESWTAIGNGY
-2295 DLSYNP
+2295 DLNYSPINC
-2301 LDHHFLVVSKENEPM
+2301 HFLVVSKENEPM
-2316 QILSING
+2316 EILSING
-2323 VIQRDSTQGIS
+2323 VIQPEATRGIRK
-2334 ETNVMDFRETE
+2334 TNLIDFRETN
-2345 KYLNEVKFQTAQT
+2345 KYLNEVKFQTSQT
-2358 PAQTQAIAQGKQEQ
+2358 PAQTQEIAQSKREQ
-2372 SQKPEL
+2372 SQEPQPL
-2378 SSQSQQQP
+2378 SPSQQQP
-2386 SLEDLRNWYQKAR
+2386 SLKDLRNWYRRAR
-2399 DAGRSDRHLKQI
+2399 DIGRSDQHLKQI
-2411 ELVGKAFVQGQ
+2411 ELVGKAFVGRQS
-2422 PLSERDLQM
+2422 LSERDLQM

-2440 RQAQAI
+2440 KQAHSI
-2446 AEQAKL
+2446 AEQARF
-2452 ILTELGQPLAEGIV
+2452 ILSELGQPLAAGTV

-2473 LYAQDKC
+2473 LYAQDSS

-2489 KQPKADDQQVLPE
+2489 KKPQAADQQILPE
-2502 SVLQSGRG
+2502 SVLRSGHG
-2510 IILKLEDGVISAM
+2510 IILKLEHGEISSM
-2523 TQVTSADAQRFGKF
+2523 TQLTSADAQRFEKF
-2537 VEQMKQRTLRK
+2537 VEQIQQRAKQT
-2548 QSEIIGHDR
+2548 EMIGRDR